1 MLEERAPSAGRLW
14 KVGYVAPRSTARAW
28 RHPRHPVGK
37 GDVLSRHTVGM
48 DEKIKKV
55 LLWVALVVLAL
66 IVVMY
71 ITNVARGS

>member
-1 MLEERAPSAGRLW
+1 
-14 KVGYVAPRSTARAW
+14 
-28 RHPRHPVGK
+28 
-37 GDVLSRHTVGM
+37 M